1 MCLSII
7 AGGDKMKFFS
17 KYGFEEII
25 DLFPILYI
33 LRNSVLFLA
42 VLYTLYIVGTM
53 IVKLAML

>member
-1 MCLSII
+1 
-7 AGGDKMKFFS
+7 MKFFS
-17 KYGFEEII
+17 KYGIEEII

-42 VLYTLYIVGTM
+42 VLYTVYIVGTM